1 MKCALHPEVETLL
14 SCSKCGQPICPRCL
28 VQTPVGA
35 RCPQC
40 AALKPLPVFQVKAK
54 HYVIASAVGLGVAF
68 AFALVWWAIW
78 QIALGILAYF
88 ALLVFVL
95 MGYAIGELISLSVNR
110 KRSRWLAGIAGGS
123 TLIGF
128 ALALGFQPVLGL
140 SFYGLITLA
149 VAVYVAILR
158 LR

>member
-14 SCSKCGQPICPRCL
+14 TCGKCGQPICPRCL

-40 AALKPLPVFQVKAK
+40 AALKRLPIFEVKAK
-54 HYVIASAVGLGVAF
+54 HYLAASVVGLGVAG

-78 QIALGILAYF
+78 QVALGNLGYL
-88 ALLVFVL
+88 ALLLLVL
-95 MGYAIGELISLSVNR
+95 MGYVIGELISLSVNR
-110 KRSRWLAGIAGGS
+110 RRSPWLAVIAGSS

-128 ALALGFQPVLGL
+128 GLALGFRAVLGL
-140 SFYGLITLA
+140 SLYGLIALA
-149 VAVYVAILR
+149 VAVYLAIFR